1 MTVSPCSSRRA
12 CNLSSRGFN
21 ISEIVFIASA
31 VMSLIHHRLFFHA
44 NATAVIHAISRH
56 IGHVKTQIAV
66 DILGKANA
74 SQETTAINDEMAA
87 TVIKIFAV
95 NFGFSLIQSATF

>member
-1 MTVSPCSSRRA
+1 V
-12 CNLSSRGFN
+12 
-21 ISEIVFIASA
+21 I
-31 VMSLIHHRLFFHA
+31 SLIPHQSFFHA
-44 NATAVIHAISRH
+44 NATADIHAISHH

-74 SQETTAINDEMAA
+74 SQETTAINHDIA
-87 TVIKIFAV
+87 VIVNIIFAV